1 MLMHLFTSTL
11 QSHEMKIRAR
21 LYASDRRPCQVL
33 VPTWCKFPPR
43 AVGPHF
49 PYTESMLEDAKI
61 QPYVHDCIM
70 NMIEGAH
77 TYRFHVFYKRHARL
91 RANNHLPMTDGVSMR
106 GSMFVMRVAALE
118 PSSVVNMRGRDT
130 VLADYFIG
138 K

>member
-43 AVGPHF
+43 AVGPRF
-49 PYTESMLEDAKI
+49 PYAESMLEDAKI
-61 QPYVHDCIM
+61 QPYVHDCIV
-70 NMIEGAH
+70 NVIEGAH
-77 TYRFHVFYKRHARL
+77 TYRFRVFYKRHARL